1 MFDVPKCLTASSC
14 AHPSFDIFIPGT
26 LTLESRPFLLSFKSL
41 HPKAEMAVRLSS
53 LDAGS
58 VWLTLYFV
66 LNLSLTL
73 FNKAILNDFGFPWTL
88 TAIHTL
94 CGAIGSYSLCLAGLF
109 TPAKLGDHENMVM
122 VLFSVLYT
130 FNIAISNVSL

>member
-1 MFDVPKCLTASSC
+1 VHFP
-14 AHPSFDIFIPGT
+14 PSFVFFI
-26 LTLESRPFLLSFKSL
+26 SRHQSNIWNLDLLLSFNSL
-41 HPKAEMAVRLSS
+41 HRITEMAFRLSS
-53 LDAGS
+53 LDSGS

-94 CGAIGSYSLCLAGLF
+94 CGAIGSYALCLAGIF
-109 TPAKLGDHENMVM
+109 TPAKLGRHENLVM
-122 VLFSVLYT
+122 ILFSVLYT

>member
-1 MFDVPKCLTASSC
+1 
-14 AHPSFDIFIPGT
+14 
-26 LTLESRPFLLSFKSL
+26 
-41 HPKAEMAVRLSS
+41 MAFRLSS
-53 LDAGS
+53 LDSGS

-94 CGAIGSYSLCLAGLF
+94 CGAIGSYALCLAGIF
-109 TPAKLGDHENMVM
+109 TPAKLGRHENLVM
-122 VLFSVLYT
+122 ILFSVLYT